1 MTVLRKEGVDKKY
14 LSIKEQKEP
23 IFQKDSMK
31 TEAGISPDLMNGTI
45 KFNDKKQKKRD
56 HNPYEQ
62 QINARLQQS
71 ESAPNGFAK
80 VTFESKEFFN

>member
-1 MTVLRKEGVDKKY
+1 MPKVVPTKILAQFEEEDLKKTMTYIRKEGVDKKY

-23 IFQKDSMK
+23 LFQKNSMK

-45 KFNDKKQKKRD
+45 KFNEKKQKKKD

-62 QINARLQQS
+62 QINARLQ
-71 ESAPNGFAK
+71 
-80 VTFESKEFFN
+80 